1 MSSLKLIAFF
11 LQFSS
16 SKAALKAVDRQTIKS
31 SEEDSDSDE
40 SNEKE
45 ISEFDH
51 VCIKCSHV
59 VAKHA
64 HEFWVEDGYQ
74 EYRMECLLCGLG
86 QDSSSVNP
94 KDPKKLLNNF

>member
-1 MSSLKLIAFF
+1 MYFF

-16 SKAALKAVDRQTIKS
+16 SKAALKVVDRQTIKS
-31 SEEDSDSDE
+31 SEDSDSDE

-51 VCIKCSHV
+51 VCNKCSHV

-86 QDSSSVNP
+86 QDSISVNP